1 MALALGLAMM
11 FAAILIGRAAKI
23 AIPLATPPW
32 WAANDT
38 GEIVLSLAIVTLF
51 TGGLAAAGTWVLGGG
66 WRATS
71 LATLLGLA
79 ADVAVYLVVSRAIKA
94 WAQRV
99 RAPAPAAP
107 IQPQPSGVRSPL
119 KRAA

>member
-1 MALALGLAMM
+1 MALAIGLAMM

-23 AIPLATPPW
+23 AIPLVTPPW
-32 WAANDT
+32 WAADDT

-51 TGGLAAAGTWVLGGG
+51 AGGLAAAGSWVLSGD
-66 WRATS
+66 WRATN

-79 ADVAVYLVVSRAIKA
+79 ADVAVYVVVSRAIKA

-99 RAPAPAAP
+99 RATASVVP
-107 IQPQPSGVRSPL
+107 IQPQASGVRSPL
-119 KRAA
+119 KKAA